1 MKIICAVT
9 AGFLGTIAC
18 DSTGSMA
25 QLARSADVAG
35 CKPLGETAVD
45 VDSTRSETERTV
57 ALRQRAT
64 QAGATH
70 VVSEGSTT
78 TGRIKGQMY
87 MCTDT
92 TSEPAHD
99 TAGGRF
105 GS

>member
-1 MKIICAVT
+1 MNIIYAVA

-25 QLARSADVAG
+25 QLARSADVTG

-45 VDSTRSETERTV
+45 VDSTRSETERTA
-57 ALRQRAT
+57 ALRRRAT

-78 TGRIKGQMY
+78 GRVKGQMY

-92 TSEPAHD
+92 TTEPVHD
-99 TAGGRF
+99 TGGGRF